1 MPHPVVDEIVQ
12 RQRNP
17 SGTENILRPPLP
29 SDLLTAI
36 MGKSKNLKKVPE
48 KDPKEKLETA
58 GTGNPILET
67 MKMTCE
73 MIKPRAQM
81 NSDSSLD
88 QSWSDSDASDEES
101 QNEVVIDIN
110 DETTTN

>member
-1 MPHPVVDEIVQ
+1 MYLQKNQLTSLAFATHSLLSLVQ
-12 RQRNP
+12 RQRN
-17 SGTENILRPPLP
+17 PPLP

-36 MGKSKNLKKVPE
+36 MGQAKILKKVPE
-48 KDPKEKLETA
+48 KNPEEKLETA

-88 QSWSDSDASDEES
+88 QSWCDSDEES
-101 QNEVVIDIN
+101 QNEVVSGN
-110 DETTTN
+110 

>member
-17 SGTENILRPPLP
+17 SGTENVLRPTLP

-36 MGKSKNLKKVPE
+36 MGKAKKNLKKIPE
-48 KDPKEKLETA
+48 KDPEEKLETA

-88 QSWSDSDASDEES
+88 QSWTDSDASDEEN
-101 QNEVVIDIN
+101 QNKVVIDN
-110 DETTTN
+110 VGN